1 MDDDIIEKIQKVSL
15 GPDDILLV
23 FTDLDNMPDARVQT
37 VVKNIRS
44 DFQKV
49 FGEDTRV
56 AVVHKNIEIA
66 VVSKTSS
73 PEKSDAS

>member
-1 MDDDIIEKIQKVSL
+1 MDDDRIEKIQKVSL

-23 FTDLDNMPDARVQT
+23 FTDLNHMPADRVER

-49 FGEDTRV
+49 FGEDTRI
-56 AVVHKNIEIA
+56 AVVHKDIEIA